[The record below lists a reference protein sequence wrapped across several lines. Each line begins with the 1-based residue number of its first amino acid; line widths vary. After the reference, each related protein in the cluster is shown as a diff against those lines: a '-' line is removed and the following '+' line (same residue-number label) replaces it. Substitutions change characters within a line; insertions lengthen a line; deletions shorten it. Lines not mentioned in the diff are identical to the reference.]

1 MATIEKIKVSLE
13 FNSEEIA
20 VGELVSDEKN
30 IYFRYFKE
38 FIKYGLEISP
48 IKLKIN
54 DRLNLADFGR
64 VPNESLH
71 NRLTE

>member
-1 MATIEKIKVSLE
+1 MATIEKIIVSLE

-30 IYFRYFKE
+30 IYFRYFQE

-48 IKLKIN
+48 ITVAGIN
-54 DRLNLADFGR
+54 GLSGGCER
-64 VPNESLH
+64 
-71 NRLTE
+71 